1 MAKAMECN
9 LTFDDEGWCMCP
21 VATCKYS
28 SPGLRFR
35 GWSNG
40 ASAQR
45 HFNRHHE
52 GKLHVGLAR
61 LPRVT
66 KEQRREQMHRASQAY
81 RDRELM
87 KRRRADVAK
96 EAERRLI

>member
-1 MAKAMECN
+1 MAETAEYN
-9 LTFDDEGWCMCP
+9 LTYDDDGWCMCP
-21 VATCKYS
+21 VQGCKFA

-66 KEQRREQMHRASQAY
+66 KEQRREQMRRASQAY
-81 RDRELM
+81 RDRGTDEE
-87 KRRRADVAK
+87 K
-96 EAERRLI
+96 EGRCRERGREALP